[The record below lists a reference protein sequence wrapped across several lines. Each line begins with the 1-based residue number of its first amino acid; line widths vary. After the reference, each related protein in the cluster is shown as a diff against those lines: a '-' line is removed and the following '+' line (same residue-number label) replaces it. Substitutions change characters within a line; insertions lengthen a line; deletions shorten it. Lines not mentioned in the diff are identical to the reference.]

1 MLAWWPQCV
10 YGQSP
15 LCNAVTA
22 LSLPPFTAISERVKA
37 LKASGGNAA
46 KAQGIV
52 FSQNPTIAI
61 FSATGLRRNG
71 KRSRLTQELILP
83 LPYTSR
89 SFKKLIV
96 AFPHPGPLNSTSTEV
111 PLWASVPT
119 EALTNAWGHMEWTGG
134 FGGPREWYSG
144 DCRHFPDSCE
154 AL

>member
-1 MLAWWPQCV
+1 MELPEITASGDMLAWWPQCV

-22 LSLPPFTAISERVKA
+22 LQSLQFRPSRQFPSE
-37 LKASGGNAA
+37 LKHSKHPRGKLNAA
-46 KAQGIV
+46 KARGIV

-61 FSATGLRRNG
+61 FSATGFRRNG

-89 SFKKLIV
+89 SFKELIV

-111 PLWASVPT
+111 PMGERPDGGAHERLGEHGVDWWLWRTA
-119 EALTNAWGHMEWTGG
+119 
-134 FGGPREWYSG
+134 
-144 DCRHFPDSCE
+144 
-154 AL
+154 